1 MEGEKGGAALFSDQ
15 GSFEEYIDMLLH
27 NAKMLAVTDRL
38 EIFPS
43 WVRGGASHQKPTAL
57 IDFWNE

>member
-43 WVRGGASHQKPTAL
+43 WAFQSIPQRLDSGHDQKL
-57 IDFWNE
+57 S